1 MMASNI
7 RNEIKFR
14 AMREIEGRRRNAE
27 LLNKRA
33 EEMLSSLPEYN
44 ELIAERSKQVLA
56 FSTALAENDTKSAEI
71 INKKIDDICNKI
83 DKLAVKNNLR
93 LENWYCTKCHDT
105 GRLDNGDYCECY
117 NRLEMEYYREEMGL
131 NKLPAITFSDHK
143 QGLNDTLDKLYQ
155 GMESYVD
162 SFPNNKKKKLIFSG
176 SVGVGKTYL
185 VAAIANEIIKKGYN
199 VMYISAIDL
208 AQLFL
213 NYHMTNVN
221 EKDILF
227 APLKQADLLIIDDLG
242 VEPIYNS
249 ITIPYLYQILEIRGM
264 RHMIITTNL
273 TLEDIEARYGERI
286 YSRIVDVDN
295 AIMLRLSGD
304 DLRLKKK

>member
-1 MMASNI
+1 MINI
-7 RNEIKFR
+7 RNEIKMK

-27 LLNKRA
+27 FLNERA
-33 EEMLSSLPEYN
+33 EELLLNLPEYS
-44 ELIAERSKQVLA
+44 ELIAERNRQMVA
-56 FSTALAENDTKSAEI
+56 FSTALSESDIKSADK
-71 INKKIDDICNKI
+71 INKKIIDINNKI
-83 DKLAVKNNLR
+83 IKLAEKKNVR
-93 LENWYCTKCHDT
+93 LTNWHCEKCRDT

-117 NRLEMEYYREEMGL
+117 TRLEMDYYREEMGL
-131 NKLPAITFSDHK
+131 NRLPSISFSDHK
-143 QGLNDTLDKLYQ
+143 QGLNETLDKLYQ
-155 GMESYVD
+155 GMANYVNC
-162 SFPNNKKKKLIFSG
+162 FPNNKKKKLIFSG

-185 VAAIANEIIKKGYN
+185 VAATANELIKKGYK

-213 NYHMTNVN
+213 NYHMANVSDK
-221 EKDILF
+221 EVIF
-227 APLKQADLLIIDDLG
+227 APLKQADMLIIDDLG

-249 ITIPYLYQILEIRGM
+249 ITIPYLYQLLEFRNM

-286 YSRIVDVDN
+286 CSRIVDVDN
-295 AIMLRLSGD
+295 SMLLRLSGD

>member
-1 MMASNI
+1 MINI
-7 RNEIKFR
+7 RNEIKMK

-27 LLNKRA
+27 LLNERA
-33 EEMLSSLPEYN
+33 DKLLLNVPEYS
-44 ELIAERSKQVLA
+44 ELIAERNRQMVA
-56 FSTALAENDTKSAEI
+56 FSTALSESDIKSADK
-71 INKKIDDICNKI
+71 INKKIIDINNKI
-83 DKLAVKNNLR
+83 IKLAEKKNVR
-93 LENWYCTKCHDT
+93 LANWHCEKCRDT

-117 NRLEMEYYREEMGL
+117 TRLEIDYYREEMGL
-131 NKLPAITFSDHK
+131 NRLPSISFSDHK
-143 QGLNDTLDKLYQ
+143 QGLNETLDKLYQ
-155 GMESYVD
+155 GMANYVNC
-162 SFPNNKKKKLIFSG
+162 FPNNKKKKLIFSG

-185 VAAIANEIIKKGYN
+185 VAATANELIKKGYK

-213 NYHMTNVN
+213 NYHMANVSDK
-221 EKDILF
+221 EVIF
-227 APLKQADLLIIDDLG
+227 APLKQADMLIIDDLG

-249 ITIPYLYQILEIRGM
+249 ITIPYLYQLLEFRNM

-286 YSRIVDVDN
+286 CSRIVDVDN
-295 AIMLRLSGD
+295 SMLLRLSGD

>member
-1 MMASNI
+1 MINI
-7 RNEIKFR
+7 RNEIKMK

-27 LLNKRA
+27 FLNERA
-33 EEMLSSLPEYN
+33 EELLLNLPEYS
-44 ELIAERSKQVLA
+44 ELIAERNRQMVA
-56 FSTALAENDTKSAEI
+56 FSTALSESDIKSADK
-71 INKKIDDICNKI
+71 INKKIIDINNKI
-83 DKLAVKNNLR
+83 IKLAEKKNVR
-93 LENWYCTKCHDT
+93 LANWHCEKCRDT

-117 NRLEMEYYREEMGL
+117 TRLEIDYYREEMGL
-131 NKLPAITFSDHK
+131 NRLPSISFSDHK
-143 QGLNDTLDKLYQ
+143 QGLNETLDKLYQ
-155 GMESYVD
+155 GMANYVNC
-162 SFPNNKKKKLIFSG
+162 FPNNKKKKLIFSG

-185 VAAIANEIIKKGYN
+185 VAATANELIKKGYK

-213 NYHMTNVN
+213 NYHMANVSDK
-221 EKDILF
+221 EVIF
-227 APLKQADLLIIDDLG
+227 APLKQADMLIIDDLG

-249 ITIPYLYQILEIRGM
+249 ITIPYLYQLLEFRNM

-286 YSRIVDVDN
+286 CSRIVDVDN
-295 AIMLRLSGD
+295 SMLLRLSGD

>member
-1 MMASNI
+1 MGNI
-7 RNEIKFR
+7 RNEIKFK

-27 LLNKRA
+27 LLNEHA
-33 EEMLSSLPEYN
+33 EELLISLPEYK
-44 ELIAERSKQVLA
+44 ELIAERSKRVLEY
-56 FSTALAENDTKSAEI
+56 STALADNDVKSADK
-71 INKKIDDICNKI
+71 INKNINDICNKI
-83 DKLAVKNNLR
+83 NTLAVKNNLR
-93 LENWYCTKCHDT
+93 LENWYCAKCHDT
-105 GRLDNGDYCECY
+105 GRLDNGEYCECY
-117 NRLEMEYYREEMGL
+117 NRLEMDYYREEMGL

-143 QGLNDTLDKLYQ
+143 SGLNDTLDKLYQ
-155 GMESYVD
+155 GMENYVD
-162 SFPNNKKKKLIFSG
+162 NFPNNKKRKLIFSG

-185 VAAIANEIIKKGYN
+185 VAAIANEIIKKGYK

-213 NYHMTNVN
+213 NYHMANVN
-221 EKDILF
+221 EKDVIF
-227 APLKQADLLIIDDLG
+227 APLRQSDMLIIDDLG

-249 ITIPYLYQILEIRGM
+249 ITIPYLYQILELRGM

-295 AIMLRLSGD
+295 AMMLRLSGD

>member
-1 MMASNI
+1 MVGNI
-7 RNEIKFR
+7 RNEIKFK

-27 LLNKRA
+27 LLNERA
-33 EEMLSSLPEYN
+33 ENLLISLPEYN
-44 ELIAERSKQVLA
+44 ELIAERSKRLVEY
-56 FSTALAENDTKSAEI
+56 STALAENDIISAEK
-71 INKKIDDICNKI
+71 INKNINDINNKI
-83 DKLAVKNNLR
+83 NSLAVKSNLR
-93 LENWYCTKCHDT
+93 LENWYCAKCHDT
-105 GRLDNGDYCECY
+105 GRLDNGEYCECY
-117 NRLEMEYYREEMGL
+117 NRLEMDYYREEMGL
-131 NKLPAITFSDHK
+131 NKLPTINFSDHK

-155 GMESYVD
+155 GMENYVA
-162 SFPNNKKKKLIFSG
+162 SFPNNKKRKLIFSG

-185 VAAIANEIIKKGYN
+185 VAAVANEIIKKGYK

-213 NYHMTNVN
+213 NYHMASVN
-221 EKDILF
+221 EKDLLF
-227 APLKQADLLIIDDLG
+227 APLKQADMLIVDDLG

-249 ITIPYLYQILEIRGM
+249 ITIPYLYQILELRGM

-295 AIMLRLSGD
+295 AMMLRLSGD

>member
-1 MMASNI
+1 MINI
-7 RNEIKFR
+7 RNEIKAK

-33 EEMLSSLPEYN
+33 EELLLSVPEYG
-44 ELIAERSKQVLA
+44 ELIAERNRQVVA
-56 FSTALAENDTKSAEI
+56 FSTALSEGDTESADK
-71 INKKIDDICNKI
+71 INKVIADINNKI
-83 DKLAVKNNLR
+83 SKLAEKKNIR
-93 LENWYCTKCHDT
+93 LANWHCEKCHDT

-117 NRLEMEYYREEMGL
+117 NLLEMDYYREEMGL
-131 NKLPAITFSDHK
+131 NKLPSIYFSDHK
-143 QGLNDTLDKLYQ
+143 QGLNETLDKLYQ
-155 GMESYVD
+155 GMASYVS
-162 SFPNNKKKKLIFSG
+162 SFPNNKKRKLIFSG

-185 VAAIANEIIKKGYN
+185 VAAIANELINKGYK

-213 NYHMTNVN
+213 NYHMANVGDK
-221 EKDILF
+221 EMLF
-227 APLKQADLLIIDDLG
+227 SPLKQADMLIIDDLG

-249 ITIPYLYQILEIRGM
+249 ITIPYLYQILELRGM

-286 YSRIVDVDN
+286 CSRIVDVDN
-295 AIMLRLSGD
+295 SMMLRMSGD

>member
-1 MMASNI
+1 MISNI
-7 RNEIKFR
+7 RNEIKFK

-27 LLNKRA
+27 LLNERA
-33 EEMLSSLPEYN
+33 EKLLSSLPEYN
-44 ELIAERSKQVLA
+44 ELIAERGRQMLA
-56 FSTALAENDTKSAEI
+56 FSNALAENDVKSAENF
-71 INKKIDDICNKI
+71 NKKLDDICDKI
-83 DKLAVKNNLR
+83 NELALKNNLH
-93 LENWYCTKCHDT
+93 LENWYCVKCHDT
-105 GRLDNGDYCECY
+105 GRLENGEYCECY
-117 NRLEMEYYREEMGL
+117 NRLEIDYYREEMGL
-131 NKLPAITFSDHK
+131 NKLPTITFSDHK

-155 GMESYVD
+155 GMENYVA
-162 SFPNNKKKKLIFSG
+162 SFPNNKKRKLIFSG

-185 VAAIANEIIKKGYN
+185 VAAVANEIIKKGYK

-213 NYHMTNVN
+213 NYHMASVN
-221 EKDILF
+221 EKDLLF
-227 APLKQADLLIIDDLG
+227 APLKSADMLIIDDLG

-249 ITIPYLYQILEIRGM
+249 ITIPYLYQILELRGM

-273 TLEDIEARYGERI
+273 TLEDIETRYGERI

-295 AIMLRLSGD
+295 SMMLRLSGD

>member
-1 MMASNI
+1 M
-7 RNEIKFR
+7 K

-27 LLNKRA
+27 FLNERA
-33 EEMLSSLPEYN
+33 EELLLNLPEYS
-44 ELIAERSKQVLA
+44 ELIAERNRQMVA
-56 FSTALAENDTKSAEI
+56 FSTALSESDIKSADK
-71 INKKIDDICNKI
+71 INKKIIDINNKI
-83 DKLAVKNNLR
+83 IKLAEKKNVR
-93 LENWYCTKCHDT
+93 LANWHCEKCRDT

-117 NRLEMEYYREEMGL
+117 TRLEIDYYREEMGL
-131 NKLPAITFSDHK
+131 NRLPSISFSDHK
-143 QGLNDTLDKLYQ
+143 QGLNETLDKLYQ
-155 GMESYVD
+155 GMANYVNC
-162 SFPNNKKKKLIFSG
+162 FPNNKKKKLIFSG

-185 VAAIANEIIKKGYN
+185 VAATANELIKKGYK

-213 NYHMTNVN
+213 NYHMANVSDK
-221 EKDILF
+221 EVIF
-227 APLKQADLLIIDDLG
+227 APLKQADMLIIDDLG

-249 ITIPYLYQILEIRGM
+249 ITIPYLYQLLEFRNM

-286 YSRIVDVDN
+286 CSRIVDVDN
-295 AIMLRLSGD
+295 SMLLRLSGD

>member
-1 MMASNI
+1 MINI
-7 RNEIKFR
+7 RNEIKAK

-33 EEMLSSLPEYN
+33 EELLLGVPEYG
-44 ELIAERSKQVLA
+44 ELIAERNRQVVA
-56 FSTALAENDTKSAEI
+56 FSTALSEGDTESADK
-71 INKKIDDICNKI
+71 INKVIADINNKI
-83 DKLAVKNNLR
+83 SKLAEKKNIR
-93 LENWYCTKCHDT
+93 LANWHCEKCRDT

-131 NKLPAITFSDHK
+131 NRLPSIYFSDHK
-143 QGLNDTLDKLYQ
+143 QGLNETLDKLYQ
-155 GMESYVD
+155 GMASYVS
-162 SFPNNKKKKLIFSG
+162 SFPNNKKRKLIFSG

-185 VAAIANEIIKKGYN
+185 VAAIANELIKKGYK

-208 AQLFL
+208 TQLFL
-213 NYHMTNVN
+213 NYHMANVSDK
-221 EKDILF
+221 EMLF
-227 APLKQADLLIIDDLG
+227 SPLKQADMLIIDDLG

-249 ITIPYLYQILEIRGM
+249 ITIPYLYQILELRGM

-286 YSRIVDVDN
+286 CSRIVDVDN
-295 AIMLRLSGD
+295 SMMLRMSGD

>member
-1 MMASNI
+1 MINI
-7 RNEIKFR
+7 RNEIKMK

-27 LLNKRA
+27 FLNERA
-33 EEMLSSLPEYN
+33 EELLLNLPEYS
-44 ELIAERSKQVLA
+44 ELIAERNRQMVA
-56 FSTALAENDTKSAEI
+56 FSTALSESDIKSADK
-71 INKKIDDICNKI
+71 INKKIIDINNKI
-83 DKLAVKNNLR
+83 IKLAEKKNVR
-93 LENWYCTKCHDT
+93 LANWHCEKCRDT

-117 NRLEMEYYREEMGL
+117 TRLEMDYYREEMGL
-131 NKLPAITFSDHK
+131 NRLPSISFSDHK
-143 QGLNDTLDKLYQ
+143 QGLNETLDKLYQ
-155 GMESYVD
+155 GMANYVNC
-162 SFPNNKKKKLIFSG
+162 FPNNKKKKLIFSG

-185 VAAIANEIIKKGYN
+185 VAATANELIKKGYK

-213 NYHMTNVN
+213 NYHMANVSDK
-221 EKDILF
+221 EVIF
-227 APLKQADLLIIDDLG
+227 APLKQADMLIIDDLG

-249 ITIPYLYQILEIRGM
+249 ITIPYLYQLLEFRNM

-286 YSRIVDVDN
+286 CSRIVDVDN
-295 AIMLRLSGD
+295 SMLLRLSGD

>member
-1 MMASNI
+1 M
-7 RNEIKFR
+7 K
-14 AMREIEGRRRNAE
+14 AMREIEGRRRDAE

-33 EEMLSSLPEYN
+33 EELLLSVPEYG
-44 ELIAERSKQVLA
+44 ELIAERNRQVVA
-56 FSTALAENDTKSAEI
+56 FSTALSESDTESADKINQSI
-71 INKKIDDICNKI
+71 IDINNKI
-83 DKLAVKNNLR
+83 TMLAEKKNIR
-93 LENWYCTKCHDT
+93 LTNWHCEKCRDT

-131 NKLPAITFSDHK
+131 NRLPSVSFSDHK
-143 QGLNDTLDKLYQ
+143 QGLNETLDKLYQ
-155 GMESYVD
+155 GMASYV
-162 SFPNNKKKKLIFSG
+162 SNFPNNKKRKLIFSG

-185 VAAIANEIIKKGYN
+185 VAAIANELIKKGYK

-208 AQLFL
+208 TQLFL
-213 NYHMTNVN
+213 NYHMANVSDK
-221 EKDILF
+221 EMLF
-227 APLKQADLLIIDDLG
+227 SPLKQADMLIIDDLG

-249 ITIPYLYQILEIRGM
+249 ITIPYLYQILELRGM

-286 YSRIVDVDN
+286 CSRIVDVDN
-295 AIMLRLSGD
+295 SMMLRMSGD

>member
-1 MMASNI
+1 MINI
-7 RNEIKFR
+7 RNEIKMK

-27 LLNKRA
+27 LLNERA
-33 EEMLSSLPEYN
+33 DKLLLNVPEYS
-44 ELIAERSKQVLA
+44 ELIAERNRQMVA
-56 FSTALAENDTKSAEI
+56 FSTALSESDIKSADK
-71 INKKIDDICNKI
+71 INKKILDINNKI
-83 DKLAVKNNLR
+83 IKLAEKKNVR
-93 LENWYCTKCHDT
+93 LTNWHCEKCRDT

-117 NRLEMEYYREEMGL
+117 TRLEMDYYREEMGL
-131 NKLPAITFSDHK
+131 NRLPSISFSDHK
-143 QGLNDTLDKLYQ
+143 QGLNETLDKLYQ
-155 GMESYVD
+155 GMANYVNC
-162 SFPNNKKKKLIFSG
+162 FPNNKKKKLIFSG

-185 VAAIANEIIKKGYN
+185 VAATANELIKKGYK

-213 NYHMTNVN
+213 NYHMANVSDK
-221 EKDILF
+221 EVIF
-227 APLKQADLLIIDDLG
+227 VPLKQADMLIIDDLG

-249 ITIPYLYQILEIRGM
+249 ITIPYLYQLLEFRNM

-286 YSRIVDVDN
+286 CSRIVDVDN
-295 AIMLRLSGD
+295 SMLLRLSGD

>member
-1 MMASNI
+1 MINNV
-7 RNEIKFR
+7 RNEIKFK

-27 LLNKRA
+27 LLNNHA
-33 EEMLSSLPEYN
+33 EELLSSLPEYN
-44 ELIAERSKQVLA
+44 KLVAERGRQVLA
-56 FSTALAENDTKSAEI
+56 FSTALAENDAKSAEN
-71 INKKIDDICNKI
+71 INRSINEICKKIE
-83 DKLAVKNNLR
+83 KLAVKNNIR
-93 LENWYCTKCHDT
+93 LENWYCAKCRDT
-105 GRLDNGDYCECY
+105 GRLDNGEYCECY
-117 NRLEMEYYREEMGL
+117 NRLEMDYYREEMGL
-131 NKLPAITFSDHK
+131 NKLPSITFSDHK

-155 GMESYVD
+155 GMENYVA
-162 SFPNNKKKKLIFSG
+162 SFPNNKKRKLIFSG

-185 VAAIANEIIKKGYN
+185 VAAVANEIIKKGYK

-213 NYHMTNVN
+213 NYHMASVN

-227 APLKQADLLIIDDLG
+227 APLKQADMLIVDDLG

-249 ITIPYLYQILEIRGM
+249 ITIPYLYQILELRGM

-295 AIMLRLSGD
+295 SMMLRLSGD

>member
-1 MMASNI
+1 MINI
-7 RNEIKFR
+7 RNEIKMK

-27 LLNKRA
+27 FLNERA
-33 EEMLSSLPEYN
+33 EELLLNLPEYS
-44 ELIAERSKQVLA
+44 ELIAERNRQMVA
-56 FSTALAENDTKSAEI
+56 FSTALSESDIKSVDK
-71 INKKIDDICNKI
+71 INKKIIDINNKI
-83 DKLAVKNNLR
+83 IKLAEKKNVR
-93 LENWYCTKCHDT
+93 LANWHCEKCRDT

-117 NRLEMEYYREEMGL
+117 TRLEMDYYREEMGL
-131 NKLPAITFSDHK
+131 NRLPSISFSDHK
-143 QGLNDTLDKLYQ
+143 QGLNETLDKLYQ
-155 GMESYVD
+155 GMANYVNC
-162 SFPNNKKKKLIFSG
+162 FPNNKKKKLIFSG

-185 VAAIANEIIKKGYN
+185 VAATANELIKKGYK

-213 NYHMTNVN
+213 NYHMANVSDK
-221 EKDILF
+221 EVIF
-227 APLKQADLLIIDDLG
+227 APLKQADMLIIDDLG

-249 ITIPYLYQILEIRGM
+249 VTIPYLYQLLEFRNM

-286 YSRIVDVDN
+286 CSRIVDVDN
-295 AIMLRLSGD
+295 SMLLRLSGD

>member
-1 MMASNI
+1 MVGNI
-7 RNEIKFR
+7 RNEIKFK

-27 LLNKRA
+27 LLNERA
-33 EEMLSSLPEYN
+33 EKLLISLPEYN
-44 ELIAERSKQVLA
+44 ELIAERSKRLVEY
-56 FSTALAENDTKSAEI
+56 STALAENDIISAEK
-71 INKKIDDICNKI
+71 INKNINDINNKI
-83 DKLAVKNNLR
+83 NCLADKNNLR
-93 LENWYCTKCHDT
+93 LENWYCAKCHDT
-105 GRLDNGDYCECY
+105 GRLDNGEYCECY
-117 NRLEMEYYREEMGL
+117 NRLEMDYYREEMGL
-131 NKLPAITFSDHK
+131 NKLPTINFSDHK

-155 GMESYVD
+155 GMENYVA
-162 SFPNNKKKKLIFSG
+162 SFPNNKKRKLIFSG

-185 VAAIANEIIKKGYN
+185 VAAVANEIIKKGYK

-213 NYHMTNVN
+213 NYHMASVN
-221 EKDILF
+221 EKDLLF
-227 APLKQADLLIIDDLG
+227 APLKQADMLIVDDLG

-249 ITIPYLYQILEIRGM
+249 ITIPYLYQILELRGM

-295 AIMLRLSGD
+295 AMMLRLSGD

>member
-1 MMASNI
+1 MINI
-7 RNEIKFR
+7 RNEIKMK
-14 AMREIEGRRRNAE
+14 AMREIEGRRRDAE

-33 EEMLSSLPEYN
+33 EELLLSVPEYG
-44 ELIAERSKQVLA
+44 ELIAERNRQVVA
-56 FSTALAENDTKSAEI
+56 FSTALSESDTESADK
-71 INKKIDDICNKI
+71 INKSIIDINNKI
-83 DKLAVKNNLR
+83 TMLAEKKNIR
-93 LENWYCTKCHDT
+93 LTNWHCEKCRDT

-131 NKLPAITFSDHK
+131 NRLPSVSFSDHK
-143 QGLNDTLDKLYQ
+143 QGLNETLDKLYQ
-155 GMESYVD
+155 GMASYV
-162 SFPNNKKKKLIFSG
+162 SNFPNNKKRKLIFSG

-185 VAAIANEIIKKGYN
+185 VAAIANELIKKGYK

-208 AQLFL
+208 TQLFL
-213 NYHMTNVN
+213 NYHMANVSN
-221 EKDILF
+221 KEMLF
-227 APLKQADLLIIDDLG
+227 SPLKQADMLIIDDLG

-249 ITIPYLYQILEIRGM
+249 ITIPYLYQILELRGM

-286 YSRIVDVDN
+286 CSRIVDVDN
-295 AIMLRLSGD
+295 SMMLRMSGD